1 MRLSLL
7 SAERRRDPDRGMA
20 AAPRQQD
27 PGGSGTPWRS
37 PPRRAVP
44 PLSLDECG
52 RASDALPNMRM
63 VALGPVAGDDD
74 SLSIDAE
81 QELLYVPSQAGNGE
95 KIQEHTQPCTNLHE
109 GEPAE
114 SC

>member
-1 MRLSLL
+1 MRRSLL
-7 SAERRRDPDRGMA
+7 SVERRRDPDRGMA

-37 PPRRAVP
+37 LPRRVVP

-52 RASDALPNMRM
+52 RAPGALPDMRT

-74 SLSIDAE
+74 SHSIAAE
-81 QELLYVPSQAGNGE
+81 QELLYVPSQADNRGE
-95 KIQEHTQPCTNLHE
+95 DSRTHAAMRKS
-109 GEPAE
+109 A
-114 SC
+114 

>member
-52 RASDALPNMRM
+52 RAPGALPNMRM
-63 VALGPVAGDDD
+63 VTIGPVAGDDD
-74 SLSIDAE
+74 SHSIDAE
-81 QELLYVPSQAGNGE
+81 Q
-95 KIQEHTQPCTNLHE
+95 
-109 GEPAE
+109 
-114 SC
+114 

>member
-1 MRLSLL
+1 
-7 SAERRRDPDRGMA
+7 MA

-37 PPRRAVP
+37 PPRRVVP

-63 VALGPVAGDDD
+63 VAIGPVAGDDD
-74 SLSIDAE
+74 SLSINAE
-81 QELLYVPSQAGNGE
+81 QELLYVPCQAGNGE
-95 KIQEHTQPCTNLHE
+95 KSQEHMQPCADLHE

-114 SC
+114 SY

>member
-1 MRLSLL
+1 
-7 SAERRRDPDRGMA
+7 
-20 AAPRQQD
+20 
-27 PGGSGTPWRS
+27 
-37 PPRRAVP
+37 
-44 PLSLDECG
+44 
-52 RASDALPNMRM
+52 MRM
-63 VALGPVAGDDD
+63 VALGPVARDDD

-95 KIQEHTQPCTNLHE
+95 KIQEHTQPCANLHE